1 MSWDRASH
9 RDALEDGTFD
19 TVVVGGGI
27 VGAGVA
33 LDLAT
38 RGLKVALLE
47 RTDFGSETSSRS
59 TKMLHGGIR
68 YLPQMQFGL
77 VREGLLEQKVLER
90 IADYLFEPLQLLLPY
105 YTNRGF
111 GDVPKW
117 IRHPALIPKSFG
129 FGLWLYDRLGRRTAD
144 RRHRHLT
151 REEVL
156 ERAPKLDPE
165 GLSGGFIY
173 YDALTDDT
181 RLTLAVTKT
190 AVDSFGAVAVNW
202 IHVDSIHQKEDGFRV
217 EGFDRLGNR
226 EVALSTR
233 SVVSATGPFPPPG
246 VPRGAEGRD
255 LLLSKGIHLVIDAE
269 PLGVSDAA
277 LVLPET
283 EDERVF
289 FIIPWLGKTWVGT
302 TDTKFRGDPDHP
314 LVDEEDIEYAKRQL
328 TEYLQIDDVEIISAV
343 AGIRALA
350 ASGTNTSKASRAPK
364 IEELMPGYVRVAGG
378 KLTGYRPMAEKV
390 GNRVAKHLDISRRSK
405 TRTQLLTGAGMDEV
419 RVAHPNTVYRDV
431 LHGRYGTNSSHILT
445 VPELGVM
452 ADNRLSEAEIA
463 YLVREEAAAA
473 ISDVLVRRTHL
484 ALLVPDHGRDL
495 APAVAAV
502 MARELDWTP
511 EEIDLQIKAYEEE
524 LLSEGL

>member
-1 MSWDRASH
+1 MSWDRATH
-9 RDALEDGTFD
+9 RAALEDGTFD

-105 YTNRGF
+105 YSDRGF

-117 IRHPALIPKSFG
+117 IRHPRLVPKAFG

-144 RRHRHLT
+144 RRHHHLS

-156 ERAPKLDPE
+156 ARAPKLDPK
-165 GLSGGFIY
+165 GLTGGFTY
-173 YDALTDDT
+173 FDALTDDT

-190 AVDSFGAVAVNW
+190 AVDSFDAIAVNW
-202 IHVDSIHQKEDGFRV
+202 LHVESIAREGDGFRV
-217 EGFDRLGNR
+217 QGYDRLGNTS
-226 EVALSTR
+226 VSLTSR

-269 PLGVSDAA
+269 PLGISDAA

-283 EDERVF
+283 DDERVF

-302 TDTKFRGDPDHP
+302 TDTKYRGDPDHP
-314 LVDEEDIEYAKRQL
+314 LVDDADIEYAKRQL
-328 TEYLQIDDVEIISAV
+328 HEYLKIDDVEIVSAV

-364 IEELMPGYVRVAGG
+364 IEELTPGYVRVAGG
-378 KLTGYRPMAEKV
+378 KLTGYRPMAVKV
-390 GNRVAKHLDISRRSK
+390 GNRVVKHLGIGRQSK
-405 TRTQLLTGAGMDEV
+405 TRDQLLSGAGGGDV
-419 RVAHPNTVYRDV
+419 RFAHENAAYRNV
-431 LHGRYGTNSSHILT
+431 LQGRYGTNARFILE
-445 VPELGVM
+445 VAELGIM
-452 ADNRLSEAEIA
+452 ADDRLSEAEVA
-463 YLVREEAAAA
+463 YLVHEEAAAT
-473 ISDVLVRRTHL
+473 ISDVLLRRTHL
-484 ALLVPDHGRDL
+484 ALLLSDHGRAL
-495 APAVAAV
+495 APGVAAI
-502 MARELDWTP
+502 MGRELDWSP
-511 EEIDLQIKAYEEE
+511 GEVDLQIKAYEEE
-524 LLSEGL
+524 LISEGL